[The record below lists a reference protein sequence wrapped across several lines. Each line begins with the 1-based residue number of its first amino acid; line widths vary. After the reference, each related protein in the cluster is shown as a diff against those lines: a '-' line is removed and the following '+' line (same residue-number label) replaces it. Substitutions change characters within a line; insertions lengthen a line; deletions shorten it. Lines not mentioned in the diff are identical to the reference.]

1 MVVCALNQAKYA
13 AVGDVCPEGHF
24 VVGKLDA
31 IDGPLRDAYN
41 PGGSIQFLGITPFVQ
56 QAYPSVRTGSSVF
69 FSLMTNQ
76 TVHARVVDFAGEM
89 HLGTVRKDT
98 ADLLDTRPRPP
109 NLPVVPANLVLDMP
123 RFQRSIFM
131 DTTASSLYAITKTTE
146 LQVLSIFVILFHW
159 QVLSNACGREAGS
172 PLLLLSVVPFFVQR
186 LTFVNRNCA
195 TSTGSP

>member
-1 MVVCALNQAKYA
+1 MSQDVVVCALNQAKYA

-56 QAYPSVRTGSSVF
+56 QAYPSVRTGSTVF
-69 FSLMTNQ
+69 FSLMTGSNNQ

-98 ADLLDTRPRPP
+98 PDLLDVKPRPP

-123 RFQRSIFM
+123 RFQRSIFI
-131 DTTASSLYAITKTTE
+131 DTTASNLYAITKTTE
-146 LQVLSIFVILFHW
+146 LQVF
-159 QVLSNACGREAGS
+159 
-172 PLLLLSVVPFFVQR
+172 
-186 LTFVNRNCA
+186 TFSSLCFLKV
-195 TSTGSP
+195 